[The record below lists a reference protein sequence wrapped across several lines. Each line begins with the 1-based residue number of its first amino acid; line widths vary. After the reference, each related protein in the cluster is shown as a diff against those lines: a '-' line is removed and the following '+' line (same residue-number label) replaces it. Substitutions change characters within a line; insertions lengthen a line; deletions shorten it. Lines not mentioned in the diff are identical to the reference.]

1 MTTGELAIGI
11 GMVAATTA
19 LVVAT
24 IMLAIVTRQLS
35 RSAKRQTLLIER
47 QTDILQENQRMAVE
61 RDEPKLLLRQTS
73 HTIGRLTEDGHTNT
87 HFDGFT
93 ITNAG
98 AVDVTITGVG
108 ASFAVPVGD
117 PDASSTSSLQLA
129 PREWKG
135 FRIGGADI
143 PVKLEPGDIAT
154 YLFDGDVLER
164 TNRPFQW
171 RCQDSL
177 GTTYEAEGWYR
188 RSQDT
193 LTYMELGHEFTV
205 PDSSFQMWKTS
216 RSE

>member
-35 RSAKRQTLLIER
+35 KSAKR
-47 QTDILQENQRMAVE
+47 QTDILQENLRMAVD
-61 RDEPKLLLRQTS
+61 RDHPKLLLRPTVHILG
-73 HTIGRLTEDGHTNT
+73 HTTEEGHTNKY
-87 HFDGFT
+87 FDGFT

-117 PDASSTSSLQLA
+117 PDASSRSSLQLA

-135 FRIGGADI
+135 NRIGGDDI

-154 YLFDGDVLER
+154 YLFDGDDLER

-171 RCQDSL
+171 CCQDTL
-177 GTTYEAEGWYR
+177 ETTYAAEGWLR

-193 LTYMELGHEFTV
+193 LTYMELGDEFTA
-205 PDSSFQMWKTS
+205 PDSSFQVWMTS
-216 RSE
+216 RFE